1 MVIAHMPG
9 QNNTLLGQ
17 FIPQNANQQTLNCS
31 GLNPEATIAH
41 NNPSRTNFQS
51 MQFMWQAPADA
62 NGTVDF
68 RYAERSRKLTL
79 LMRRYLPL
87 FVNFYSDCRFTVVQ
101 QFNTFFVAQSA
112 AQVSI

>member
-1 MVIAHMPG
+1 MVIAHVPG

-41 NNPSRTNFQS
+41 NNPARTDFQS

-79 LMRRYLPL
+79 RMRRYLQL
-87 FVNFYSDCRFTVVQ
+87 FMNFTLIADLQLCSSLTH
-101 QFNTFFVAQSA
+101 SL
-112 AQVSI
+112 